1 VADLTAAWTVRHDAT
16 KNAVKRKPVR
26 TGSMGGGVNF

>member
-16 KNAVKRKPVR
+16 KNAVKKKVGADRQH
-26 TGSMGGGVNF
+26 GGGVNF